1 MERVYRMNNKIEIKT
16 GYKALIAIGVLLFLL
31 LSSASLIAELQWFAE
46 VGYTRTFLT
55 RAIAVVA
62 LIVPIFLIF
71 YGISFFY
78 YRGITK
84 KYDSAVYP
92 KKSKKEIFNRNRI
105 FYIASALFFLFV
117 AFNIAQS
124 YWYVILQFLNSVDFN
139 ITDPI
144 FGRDISFY
152 MFRLP
157 LLKLLVSISRTIIV
171 VIGIVTVVVYLAI
184 STTSSVTRI
193 DMRDIRGYINI
204 IKDGFIQFAG
214 KPLAVLAALLLLLTG
229 VSYYL
234 DTFEILY
241 NPGGVVFG
249 PGYTDVK
256 VNLPFLYV
264 LAAVSVVAAVVVFY
278 GIYRRS
284 VRFIVIP
291 IAALFAL
298 NIVRGV
304 AIVGVQSLI
313 VNPNQLERERP
324 YIKNNIDM
332 TRTSFALNAIEMAS
346 FEANKNLTKEL
357 LENNRDVVDS
367 VKINSYDQSLKFIQQ
382 TQVIRY
388 YYDFNDVDID
398 RYTINGEKKQ
408 VFLSA
413 REIDTR
419 IIDPAT
425 WQNLHLFYTHGYG
438 IVMSDASTVTSQGQ
452 PSFLMKDIPTTNST
466 DIPIE
471 DPRIYF
477 GELTSDYAIVNTDIE
492 EFDYPKGGEN
502 QTFRYTG
509 TAGIPLNFV
518 NKLLYAVVE
527 SEPKILISS
536 IVNNDSRII
545 RKRNVVERVT
555 SIAPFLTYDADP
567 YLVIADGKLSWIID
581 AYTTSD
587 RYPYAQTIDG
597 FNYIRNSVK
606 AVIDAYT
613 GEVNFYLADPTD
625 PIAQSYNRIF
635 GGLFKDLSEIPEDL
649 RLHIKYPEAL
659 FTYQTSV
666 LERYHVTDPN
676 VFYNGE
682 DIWERAK
689 STQTSSDEKSVN
701 DVYNLFTRFP
711 GEEELEL
718 VFTEYYT
725 IKGKE
730 NMVSIVNARMDGE
743 NYGKLIEFKFPPQK
757 TVSSPYLFR
766 NKLNQDTTISRELS
780 LLDTGGSSVYF
791 GDIVITPIED
801 SLLYVVPLYLIA
813 EGENAIPEV
822 KRVIVSN
829 DDQIIISESLDEALT
844 ELFGYD
850 SGVPGT
856 EVPGETPGEEVPG
869 EIRTL
874 AEQARTLYDQALAAQ
889 REGNWAEYGR
899 LIEELGRVIAELQQQ

>member
-1 MERVYRMNNKIEIKT
+1 MNNKIEIKT

-184 STTSSVTRI
+184 STTSSITRI

-264 LAAVSVVAAVVVFY
+264 LAAASVVAAFVVFY

-291 IAALFAL
+291 IVALFAL
-298 NIVRGV
+298 NIVRGF

-332 TRTSFALNAIEMAS
+332 TRTSFALNSIEMAS

-452 PSFLMKDIPTTNST
+452 PSFLMKDIPTTNNT

-635 GGLFKDLSEIPEDL
+635 GGLFKDLSEMPEDL
-649 RLHIKYPEAL
+649 RTHIKYPEAL

-689 STQTSSDEKSVN
+689 STQTSSDEKSLN

-829 DDQIIISESLDEALT
+829 DDKIIISESLDTALT

-850 SGVPGT
+850 SGVPGKPGT

>member
-1 MERVYRMNNKIEIKT
+1 MNNKIEIKT

-193 DMRDIRGYINI
+193 DMRDIRGYVNI

-264 LAAVSVVAAVVVFY
+264 LAAASVVAAVVVFY

-332 TRTSFALNAIEMAS
+332 TRTSFALNSIEMAS

-413 REIDTR
+413 REIDTK

-452 PSFLMKDIPTTNST
+452 PSFLMKDIPTTNNT

-635 GGLFKDLSEIPEDL
+635 GGLFKDLSEMPEDL

-850 SGVPGT
+850 SGVPGQPGT